1 MKQSLLLLFL
11 VLSFLSSIASTI
23 TGTITDENGAPLQFA
38 SITVKGTTKGAIAN
52 SQGKYSITIGEGSY
66 TLVCQHIGYKTEQ
79 KAVSVAAD
87 VVVDFQLSLQDLKM
101 DEVVIKRGEDPAL
114 EIMRQAIKKREFYN
128 KQTDSLTVDVYIKGL
143 IRSRAIP
150 NRVLG
155 QKVDKSD
162 FEKQGIDSAGKGIL
176 FLSESITKVAYRQP
190 DKIKLE
196 VVSSRT
202 SGGGFGLSF
211 PFFVNF
217 YTNNVALFS
226 GNVNPRGFVSPV
238 ADAAF
243 HYYKF
248 KFEGSFFEGGK
259 MVDRIR
265 VTPRRKN
272 EPLFDGYIQIV
283 DQEWRIHSLNLA
295 TVKNQGLDLLDTIRV
310 SQIHTEVEEDVY
322 KTNNQVVYFAARFF
336 GFDVT
341 GDFLNVYTNYNLNP
355 GFTQKSFDRIVMK
368 FDTAYNKRDS
378 SYWSS
383 RRPVPLEPDEKRD
396 FQFKDSVRKLETD
409 SMFSR
414 STIDSLRRS
423 QKRIKPEQ
431 FIAGGVSRNIYSSN
445 TYSTYRFAPLLQ
457 GLEYNTVE
465 GVSVTVNQS
474 LSINPR
480 KGNANYIIGWNTRY
494 GFSNSHLNSFGTFT
508 VKPKGDNYRNRYLQF
523 SGGKQLQQFNRDNPI
538 DALTNTLSTLLYRK
552 NYIKL
557 YEAWFGKIEYN
568 NRFESGFQLSLSA
581 KYEDR
586 IPLKNTTDFSL
597 FKKENNLLPN
607 HPYELAGVPF
617 NRHAALVGSVTLSFQ
632 PGQQY
637 IQFPKAKVPVGS
649 KYPTLELQ
657 YARGIPSI
665 FNSTADFDK
674 WKFSVYDDANLKL
687 LGTFKY
693 RISIGGFLNSTR
705 VDIPDFT
712 HFNGNQTTFNLK
724 YVNSFQLAPYYRY
737 SNIEKLYGMLHAE
750 HHFNGLLTNKI
761 PLLNKLKWNLVAGT
775 NTFYV
780 NSKNYYVEAFAGL
793 ENILK
798 IFRVDFVTATQ
809 AQPGNSFG
817 VRIGL
822 GGVIGSAVRIAR

>member
-1 MKQSLLLLFL
+1 MKQSLLLLFS

-383 RRPVPLEPDEKRD
+383 RRL
-396 FQFKDSVRKLETD
+396 
-409 SMFSR
+409 
-414 STIDSLRRS
+414 
-423 QKRIKPEQ
+423 
-431 FIAGGVSRNIYSSN
+431 GVMR
-445 TYSTYRFAPLLQ
+445 
-457 GLEYNTVE
+457 V
-465 GVSVTVNQS
+465 
-474 LSINPR
+474 
-480 KGNANYIIGWNTRY
+480 
-494 GFSNSHLNSFGTFT
+494 
-508 VKPKGDNYRNRYLQF
+508 
-523 SGGKQLQQFNRDNPI
+523 
-538 DALTNTLSTLLYRK
+538 
-552 NYIKL
+552 
-557 YEAWFGKIEYN
+557 
-568 NRFESGFQLSLSA
+568 
-581 KYEDR
+581 
-586 IPLKNTTDFSL
+586 
-597 FKKENNLLPN
+597 
-607 HPYELAGVPF
+607 
-617 NRHAALVGSVTLSFQ
+617 
-632 PGQQY
+632 
-637 IQFPKAKVPVGS
+637 
-649 KYPTLELQ
+649 PTLELRVGTLRWHLDKRPPTS
-657 YARGIPSI
+657 ASVLWPFVSVAIGIPGDPHQPT
-665 FNSTADFDK
+665 TA
-674 WKFSVYDDANLKL
+674 
-687 LGTFKY
+687 
-693 RISIGGFLNSTR
+693 FLCR
-705 VDIPDFT
+705 VVCGDSSGP
-712 HFNGNQTTFNLK
+712 
-724 YVNSFQLAPYYRY
+724 QL
-737 SNIEKLYGMLHAE
+737 I
-750 HHFNGLLTNKI
+750 
-761 PLLNKLKWNLVAGT
+761 
-775 NTFYV
+775 
-780 NSKNYYVEAFAGL
+780 
-793 ENILK
+793 
-798 IFRVDFVTATQ
+798 
-809 AQPGNSFG
+809 
-817 VRIGL
+817 
-822 GGVIGSAVRIAR
+822 